1 MSSTSSGK
9 AAPADADVALSD
21 EQYRVMA
28 GFRYQLR
35 RFLAFSS
42 RQAQAAGLAPQQY
55 QALLAIKGHTREA
68 AITVGELAEQLFI
81 RQHTAAELV
90 NRMEAAGLVR
100 RAAAERDH
108 RRVALLLTEGGER
121 ALTGLA
127 ATHLKELQ
135 ANGRLMARLLELMS
149 KGGG

>member
-1 MSSTSSGK
+1 MSSPRSQATP
-9 AAPADADVALSD
+9 AAREDGVLSV

-55 QALLAIKGHTREA
+55 QALLAIKGHTGET
-68 AITVGELAEQLFI
+68 AISVGELADQLFI

-90 NRMEAAGLVR
+90 NRMETAALVR
-100 RAAAERDH
+100 RAAADRDN
-108 RRVALLLTEGGER
+108 RRVAVLLTEGGEL
-121 ALTGLA
+121 ALTKLA

-135 ANGRLMARLLELMS
+135 NNGRLMSRLLELMS
-149 KGGG
+149 KAI